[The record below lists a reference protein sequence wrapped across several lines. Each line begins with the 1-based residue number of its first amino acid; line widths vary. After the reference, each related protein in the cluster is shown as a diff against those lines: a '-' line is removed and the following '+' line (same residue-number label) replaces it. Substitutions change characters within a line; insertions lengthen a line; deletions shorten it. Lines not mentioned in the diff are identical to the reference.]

1 MKHLVELGAQLTGA
15 VLLHES
21 IGAVA
26 NHGQQPGTRV
36 VTVESVEEAEC
47 AHNGLLSDILGILV
61 VAQEPTSEV
70 VACPHVGQ
78 HHCLERLDS
87 MRQHSSERPGPPP
100 ATAVRLPLFRTD
112 AFPRFSAWI
121 GVQSGVARRRSSCSS
136 FTRRMPE

>member
-47 AHNGLLSDILGILV
+47 AHNGLLCGNTPPSGQVHPLRLRPECLYSTPTRQSDRIRDWQTAANLR
-61 VAQEPTSEV
+61 AQ
-70 VACPHVGQ
+70 
-78 HHCLERLDS
+78 
-87 MRQHSSERPGPPP
+87 SS
-100 ATAVRLPLFRTD
+100 
-112 AFPRFSAWI
+112 
-121 GVQSGVARRRSSCSS
+121 VARRRSSCSS